1 MAEAVNSIS
10 QELVFKHF
18 NIAAKLGHGF
28 AMQSL
33 GICFDDGVGCRANRR
48 MEHVCR
54 CLHNSA
60 QVLLTWCLLCCW

>member
-48 MEHVCR
+48 SMFADVCTIVHR
-54 CLHNSA
+54 CY
-60 QVLLTWCLLCCW
+60 